1 MLYEGQAHE
10 FQYAP
15 RGPPPAHNACV
26 PKAAT
31 MATVP
36 VDGKCM
42 ENPLLGQEPL
52 PQFLKIRPEHVEPA
66 VRELLSENRARIE
79 ELATVPQPTFAS
91 VVEPLEEL
99 QHRISRTW
107 SPVSHLNAVLNSDAL
122 RAGYNACLPLLSA
135 YQTDLAQ
142 SEPLFRA
149 YRTVAEQEGAAL
161 APVQRQLLEHRVRD
175 FRLAGVGLSPQR
187 KESFKTAMLELTQLQ
202 AKFEENVLDATNH
215 WNWHVRES
223 AELTGL
229 NEMLIE
235 QARRRAAERGLPGW
249 VLSLDQPTYV
259 AVVTDAESEVLRRA
273 FYEAW
278 TTRASDQGP
287 NAGRWDNSR
296 TMEEILQR
304 RHAAARLLDF
314 RNYAEY
320 ALATR
325 MATSVAEV
333 LRFLHELAGAARAAA
348 QAEFAELEAF
358 AGRKLAAWDV
368 GFYAERLQRQR
379 FSVSQE
385 ELRPYFPLPR
395 VLSGL
400 FEVAERLFGVR
411 IRERPGA
418 PVWHPDARLF
428 DIENSRGEAVGSFY
442 LDAYA
447 RPNKRSGA
455 WMDECVGR
463 KRLASGAALPVAYL
477 VCNFLPPGVEHP
489 ALLTH
494 DDVLTL
500 FHEFGHGLHH
510 LLTRVDYP
518 SIAGINGVAWDAV
531 ELPSQFLE
539 NYAWH
544 PEVLQRISGHF
555 QSGEPLPAEQQQRLI
570 ATRSFHAGLQM
581 MRQLEFAL
589 FDFRIHT
596 EYSPE
601 HGGRILEILREVRE
615 EVAVVPVPEWNRFPN
630 SFGHIFAGGYAAGYY
645 SYKWAEVLAA
655 DAFAAFEESGVF
667 DHSTAQRFL
676 DSILSRGGS
685 RDALDAFIDFRGRRP
700 DVRALLKQHGILGA
714 VRHSA

>member
-1 MLYEGQAHE
+1 
-10 FQYAP
+10 
-15 RGPPPAHNACV
+15 
-26 PKAAT
+26 
-31 MATVP
+31 
-36 VDGKCM
+36 M

-66 VRELLSENRARIE
+66 VRELLDQNRARIE
-79 ELATVPQPTFAS
+79 ELAQHQDPTFAS

-99 QHRISRTW
+99 HHRTIRTW
-107 SPVSHLNAVLNSDAL
+107 SPVSHLNAVLNSEAL
-122 RAGYNACLPLLSA
+122 RLGYNACLPLLSA

-142 SEPLFRA
+142 SEPLFHA
-149 YRTVAEQEGAAL
+149 YRTVAEREADSL
-161 APVQRQLLEHRVRD
+161 KPVQRQLIAHRVRD
-175 FRLAGVGLSPQR
+175 FRLAGVGLPAER
-187 KESFKTAMLELTQLQ
+187 KERFKQAMLELTQLQ
-202 AKFEENVLDATNH
+202 SKFEENVLDATKA
-215 WNWHVRES
+215 WSRHVTE
-223 AELTGL
+223 AGELRGL
-229 NEMLIE
+229 NDMLIE
-235 QARRRAAERGLPGW
+235 QARQRAAEQGLSGW
-249 VLSLDQPTYV
+249 LLSLDQPTYV
-259 AVVTDAESEVLRRA
+259 AVVTDAESPELRRA

-278 TTRASDQGP
+278 TTRASDEGP
-287 NAGRWDNSR
+287 NAGRWDNSQV
-296 TMEEILQR
+296 MEEILRR
-304 RHAAARLLDF
+304 RHEVARLLDF
-314 RNYAEY
+314 NNFADY

-325 MATSVAEV
+325 MASSVPEV
-333 LRFLHELAGAARAAA
+333 LRFLHELARAARSAA

-358 AGRKLAAWDV
+358 AGRKLEAWDV
-368 GFYAERLQRQR
+368 GFYAERLQRER
-379 FSVSQE
+379 FKVSQE
-385 ELRPYFPLPR
+385 ELRPYFPLPK
-395 VLSGL
+395 VLAGL
-400 FEVAERLFGVR
+400 FEVAERLFGIR

-418 PVWHPDARLF
+418 AVWHPDARLF
-428 DIENSRGEAVGSFY
+428 DIHNAHGEAVGSFY

-477 VCNFLPPGVEHP
+477 VCNFLPPGADRP

-494 DDVLTL
+494 DDVVTL

-539 NYAWH
+539 NYAWN
-544 PEVLQRISGHF
+544 PEVLQRISGHYET
-555 QSGEPLPAEQQQRLI
+555 GEALPKEQQARLI
-570 ATRSFHAGLQM
+570 QTRSFHAGLQM

-601 HGGRILEILREVRE
+601 RGGRVREILDEVRA
-615 EVAVVPVPEWNRFPN
+615 EVAVVPVPRWNRFPH

-667 DHSTAQRFL
+667 DAATAQRFV
-676 DSILSRGGS
+676 DAILSRGGS
-685 RDALDAFIDFRGRRP
+685 REALEAFVEFRGRRP
-700 DVRALLKQHGILGA
+700 DVRALLKQHGILAVPGA
-714 VRHSA
+714 ARA

>member
-1 MLYEGQAHE
+1 
-10 FQYAP
+10 
-15 RGPPPAHNACV
+15 
-26 PKAAT
+26 
-31 MATVP
+31 
-36 VDGKCM
+36 M

-52 PQFLKIRPEHVEPA
+52 PPFALIRPEHVEPG
-66 VRELLSENRARIE
+66 VRELLTRGRARIE
-79 ELATVPQPTFAS
+79 QLAALAKPTFAT

-99 QHRISRTW
+99 QHQVSRTW

-142 SEPLFRA
+142 SESLYHA
-149 YRTVAEQEGAAL
+149 YRTIAEEEGAAL
-161 APVQRQLLEHRVRD
+161 APVQRQVIEHALRD
-175 FRLAGVGLSPQR
+175 FRLAGVGLPAER
-187 KESFKTAMLELTQLQ
+187 KERFKAVMLELTQLQ
-202 AKFEENVLDATNH
+202 AKFEENVLDATNG
-215 WNWHVRES
+215 WTYHVADLE
-223 AELTGL
+223 ELRGL

-235 QARRRAAERGLPGW
+235 QARRRAHEKRVAGW
-249 VLSLDQPTYV
+249 VLTLDQPTYV
-259 AVVTDAESEVLRRA
+259 AVVTDAESSGLRRA

-278 TTRASDQGP
+278 TPRASDPGP
-287 NAGRWDNSR
+287 NAGRWDNSAV
-296 TMEEILQR
+296 MDNILHL
-304 RHAAARLLDF
+304 RHEAARLLDF

-320 ALATR
+320 ALSTR
-325 MATSVAEV
+325 MARTVEEV
-333 LRFLHELAGAARAAA
+333 LQFLHELARAARPAALR
-348 QAEFAELEAF
+348 EFAELEAF
-358 AGRKLAAWDV
+358 AGHPLSAWDV
-368 GFYAERLQRQR
+368 GFYAERLQRTR
-379 FSVSQE
+379 YSVSQE
-385 ELRPYFPLPR
+385 ELRPYFPLPK

-411 IRERPGA
+411 IREREDA
-418 PVWHPDARLF
+418 PVWHADVRF
-428 DIENSRGEAVGSFY
+428 FEIEGVAGQPVGSFY

-463 KRLASGAALPVAYL
+463 KRLDSGSALPVAYL
-477 VCNFLPPGVEHP
+477 VCNFLPPGTNRP

-510 LLTRVDYP
+510 MLTRVDYP

-544 PEVLQRISGHF
+544 PDVLRRISGHF
-555 QSGEPLPAEQQQRLI
+555 QTGAELPPETQSRLI
-570 ATRSFHAGLQM
+570 ATRSFHAGLQT

-589 FDFRIHT
+589 FDFRMHA

-601 HGGRILEILREVRE
+601 RGGRIMEILNEVRR
-615 EVAVVPVPEWNRFPN
+615 EVAVVPVPAWNRFPN

-655 DAFAAFEESGVF
+655 DAFSAFEEAGVF
-667 DHSTAQRFL
+667 DLATAQRFL
-676 DSILSRGGS
+676 DTILTRGGS
-685 RDALDAFIDFRGRRP
+685 RDALEAFIDFRGRRP
-700 DVRALLKQHGILGA
+700 DVRALLKQHGIDA
-714 VRHSA
+714 

>member
-1 MLYEGQAHE
+1 
-10 FQYAP
+10 
-15 RGPPPAHNACV
+15 
-26 PKAAT
+26 
-31 MATVP
+31 
-36 VDGKCM
+36 M

-52 PQFLKIRPEHVEPA
+52 PPFALIRPEHVEPG
-66 VRELLSENRARIE
+66 VRELLARGRARIE
-79 ELATVPQPTFAS
+79 QLSTLERPTFAT

-99 QHRISRTW
+99 QHQVSRTW

-142 SEPLFRA
+142 SESLYRA
-149 YRTVAEQEGAAL
+149 YRTIAEEGGAAL
-161 APVQRQLLEHRVRD
+161 APVQRQVIEHALRD
-175 FRLAGVGLSPQR
+175 FRLAGVGLPADR
-187 KESFKTAMLELTQLQ
+187 KERFKAVMLELTQLQ
-202 AKFEENVLDATNH
+202 AKFEENVLDATNGWTYH
-215 WNWHVRES
+215 ITDS
-223 AELTGL
+223 DELRGL

-235 QARRRAAERGLPGW
+235 QARLRAHEKRVEGW
-249 VLSLDQPTYV
+249 VLTLDQPTYV
-259 AVVTDAESEVLRRA
+259 AVITDAESSGLRRA

-287 NAGRWDNSR
+287 NAGRWDNSNV
-296 TMEEILQR
+296 MDNILR
-304 RHAAARLLDF
+304 LRHEAARLLDF
-314 RNYAEY
+314 RSYAEY
-320 ALATR
+320 ALSTR
-325 MATSVAEV
+325 MARTVEEV
-333 LRFLHELAGAARAAA
+333 LQFLHELARAARPAALR
-348 QAEFAELEAF
+348 EFAELEAF
-358 AGRKLAAWDV
+358 AGHTLSAWDV
-368 GFYAERLQRQR
+368 GFYAERLQRTR
-379 FSVSQE
+379 YSVSQE
-385 ELRPYFPLPR
+385 ELRPYFPLPK

-411 IRERPGA
+411 IREREDA
-418 PVWHPDARLF
+418 PVWHADVRF
-428 DIENSRGEAVGSFY
+428 FEIEGVAGQPVGSFY

-463 KRLASGAALPVAYL
+463 KRLDSGSALPVAYL
-477 VCNFLPPGVEHP
+477 VCNFLPPSPSRP

-510 LLTRVDYP
+510 MLTRVDYP

-544 PEVLQRISGHF
+544 PDVLRQISGHF
-555 QSGEPLPAEQQQRLI
+555 QTGAELPAETQARLI
-570 ATRSFHAGLQM
+570 ATRSFHAGLQT

-589 FDFRIHT
+589 FDFRMHA

-601 HGGRILEILREVRE
+601 RGARIMEILNEVRG
-615 EVAVVPVPEWNRFPN
+615 EVAVVPVPPWNRFPN

-655 DAFAAFEESGVF
+655 DAFSAFEEAGVF
-667 DHSTAQRFL
+667 DLATAQRFL
-676 DSILSRGGS
+676 DTILTRGGS
-685 RDALDAFIDFRGRRP
+685 RDALEAFIEFRGRRP
-700 DVRALLKQHGILGA
+700 DIRALLKQHGIDA
-714 VRHSA
+714 